1 MVNKVLRGSTCGS
14 LNLPVHLGCDKC
26 KPSLERLRDT
36 GKIRRR
42 KITTCEKMWD
52 DKWINSGFAYKRKIH
67 LEVKDYLKGKSMC
80 DEITNE
86 VNSTL
91 AAECQTD
98 TSQTN
103 PSNSPSHSFERLT
116 IPSISIDTVNL
127 SDEWD
132 GEQAFPTNGESQLT
146 RAATPGLHRAE

>member
-1 MVNKVLRGSTCGS
+1 MVNKVLRGSICGS

-52 DKWINSGFAYKRKIH
+52 DKWANSRFVNKRKIH
-67 LEVKDYLKGKSMC
+67 LEVKDYFKDKSMC
-80 DEITNE
+80 YEITNE

-91 AAECQTD
+91 AAESQTD

-103 PSNSPSHSFERLT
+103 HSASR
-116 IPSISIDTVNL
+116 
-127 SDEWD
+127 
-132 GEQAFPTNGESQLT
+132 SQ
-146 RAATPGLHRAE
+146 E